1 MTHTL
6 HPRYLQNKLQ
16 TALKDTPVV
25 CLLGARQCGKTTLA
39 QQLDKKRS
47 YINFD
52 DGAILTAA
60 KQDPTGFIQGLPDK
74 VILDEIQRCPELM
87 PAIKA
92 SVDRKR
98 TAGRFLLTGSANL
111 LLLPSV
117 QESLAGRVE
126 ILNLH
131 PLTEQE
137 KQHNSNNFIQRLLSK
152 PLTASIMGDQTAIEG
167 VAEAVCSGG
176 YPEPN
181 TRTEARARQWHH
193 QYLKTVIQRD
203 VKDIAAIRDEDELL
217 RMAQLLAYRTA
228 TLLNIS
234 SLANELDISRETAN
248 KYLSVLERLF
258 LVQRLPA
265 WHRNQAKR
273 LIKAPKIHFV
283 DSGLAATLN
292 ELKTTDWNDYNIDFG
307 PVLESFVV
315 QQLIAQGSWLDEE
328 LRFSHYRDKNRH
340 EVDLVIEQ
348 GRKLWGVEVKK
359 AASIQAKDGSGLE
372 HLATQSGNQ
381 YQGGVL
387 FYSGNNCLP
396 LKTKNSF
403 AVPINWLWQ
412 LPKDR

>member
-1 MTHTL
+1 MMDVL
-6 HPRYLQNKLQ
+6 YPRYLQNKLQ
-16 TALKDTPVV
+16 IALEDTPVV

-39 QQLDKKRS
+39 KQLGDNRS

-60 KQDPTGFIQGLPDK
+60 KQDPTGFIQGLPEK

-92 SVDRKR
+92 SVDKRR

-137 KQHNSNNFIQRLLSK
+137 KQHYSGNFLQRLLEK
-152 PLTASIMGDQTAIEG
+152 PLTAKIIGDQAAIEG
-167 VAEAVCSGG
+167 VAEAVCTGG

-181 TRTEARARQWHH
+181 TRSEVRARQWHQ

-203 VKDIAAIRDEDELL
+203 VKDIAAIRDEDELM
-217 RMAQLLAYRTA
+217 RMTQLLAYRTA
-228 TLLNIS
+228 TLLNMS
-234 SLANELDISRETAN
+234 KLANELDISRETVQ
-248 KYLSVLERLF
+248 KYLSILERLF
-258 LVQRLPA
+258 LVTSLPA

-273 LIKAPKIHFV
+273 LIKSPKIHFV

-292 ELKTTDWNDYNIDFG
+292 GLKVADWHDYTIDFG
-307 PVLESFVV
+307 SVLESFIV
-315 QQLIAQGSWLDEE
+315 QQLIVQASWLDEE
-328 LRFSHYRDKNRH
+328 LYFSHYRDKNQY

-348 GRKLWGVEVKK
+348 GRKTWGVEIKK
-359 AASIQAKDGSGLE
+359 AASIQSKDGAGLE
-372 HLATQSGNQ
+372 RLAQQSGEQ

-387 FYSGNNCLP
+387 FYCGNNCLP

-412 LPKDR
+412 MPE